1 LDGFV
6 DTREKVVVRGAHAGL
21 EINDQEE
28 LERFLALA
36 ETTEMNAV
44 VIDVKAD
51 SGRITYQMDNKAA
64 QEAGVCISHYQ
75 DMPALL
81 AALKEKGIYCIARIV
96 CFKDNMI
103 DNVHPEYMLYNTDGS
118 MYRDVDNVTWMNP
131 YNRDTWVYIVDI
143 AEQAALDGF
152 DEICFD
158 YIRFSTN
165 KIIKS
170 GNNWDEFE
178 FRVDLGPEAENT
190 SLEEIISEFTMYACN
205 RLKPMGVFVSASVY
219 GAIIQS
225 KVDAARVGQSFV
237 DMSRWLDYICP
248 MVYPSHYNKNY
259 AGLANAHKMPYELL
273 TMEMRA
279 AVKKLS
285 VLDEDS
291 RADVRPWLQGFSYTA
306 GQVREQMRAV
316 YENGYT
322 GWMLWNASGKFV
334 DGAFLSKE
342 EAAAEEAKRQEMLAL
357 TPSPSPLPSATP
369 TSAPAAE

>member
-1 LDGFV
+1 
-6 DTREKVVVRGAHAGL
+6 
-21 EINDQEE
+21 
-28 LERFLALA
+28 
-36 ETTEMNAV
+36 
-44 VIDVKAD
+44 
-51 SGRITYQMDNKAA
+51 
-64 QEAGVCISHYQ
+64 
-75 DMPALL
+75 
-81 AALKEKGIYCIARIV
+81 
-96 CFKDNMI
+96 
-103 DNVHPEYMLYNTDGS
+103 
-118 MYRDVDNVTWMNP
+118 VDNVTWMNP